1 MMRGNHWNLNVVII
15 HSIYITQLNITSYL
29 PDWQSI
35 KPISQAKLNISRP
48 ENINSYHFLHLA
60 ERT

>member
-1 MMRGNHWNLNVVII
+1 MRGHHWNLNVVTI

>member
-1 MMRGNHWNLNVVII
+1 MRGHNWNLNVVTI

-48 ENINSYHFLHLA
+48 ENINSYYFLHLA